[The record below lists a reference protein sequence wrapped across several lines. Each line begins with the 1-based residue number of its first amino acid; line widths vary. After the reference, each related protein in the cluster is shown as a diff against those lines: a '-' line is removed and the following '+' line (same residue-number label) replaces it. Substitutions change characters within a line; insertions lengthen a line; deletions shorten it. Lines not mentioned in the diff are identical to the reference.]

1 MATVSIVPRGSAPLW
16 GYRHCH
22 NERLWS
28 DYVARLPAEPGLV
41 VTETGERNGKW
52 LVGGLR
58 DALAAN
64 PEGMLREA
72 SVDPAR
78 VVSEWRPYQ
87 SLDPQFVLRRAQDA
101 LAPPATVTLTINGDR
116 IVATGSAPSAWIQQA
131 RAASRML
138 PGGGPDVDVAQM
150 RDLDLH
156 DEQLWGSYVERLRPE
171 PGIVVTDSGKGGARG
186 LGGAWPPAGGL
197 WPAPVLRDPVAVHP
211 AVIVRW

>member
-41 VTETGERNGKW
+41 VTETGERDGKW

-58 DALAAN
+58 DPLAAN
-64 PEGMLREA
+64 PETMLREA

-87 SLDPQFVLRRAQDA
+87 SLDPQFVLKRAKDA
-101 LAPPATVTLTINGDR
+101 LAPPASVTLAINGDR
-116 IVATGSAPSAWIQQA
+116 IAAARSAPSTRIQPA
-131 RAASRML
+131 RAASPIL
-138 PGGGPDVDVAQM
+138 PG
-150 RDLDLH
+150 R
-156 DEQLWGSYVERLRPE
+156 RPHV
-171 PGIVVTDSGKGGARG
+171 G
-186 LGGAWPPAGGL
+186 
-197 WPAPVLRDPVAVHP
+197 
-211 AVIVRW
+211 